1 MKHSLARFSWPHAS
15 CLALCLLVAAC
26 NRGEGARDGLQAKA
40 LGALGF
46 DWPPPSAT
54 PAIATDPSAPDTSR
68 PGIAFSPAVLRVYRA
83 TPVELSATPPAAIPA
98 DTWRNARCRWS
109 FGDGSPPQEGCV
121 ISHIFARGTSDERV
135 GVTVQLGETTW
146 ETSRIVPLERLPV
159 SSGTPASAELGAD
172 GVPAPPA
179 DGPTSFRMVFV
190 AATGFDD
197 VDWGPVLAG
206 VRQLKPG
213 LVVHAGPVV
222 PEGSEGLDGWERVR
236 EGFAEP
242 LRRDGVPVVW
252 ALAPSDLT
260 GEAMVRRPAAGLV
273 GDDLELAPGS
283 TFPERYALAFRGV
296 FIAVVTGAEQ
306 SKEHIEWL
314 RTRLSE
320 AQVYES
326 RVVVSHL
333 PLHPFSA
340 RSGALLAP
348 KVKLYELFLRERVSL
363 LASAGHAVFFDGRYG
378 ALPVLSVG
386 RVAGP
391 PEALAGHDV
400 PQAPTLAVVDVEGG
414 QLVRTFALERE
425 ADAWRLLDPG
435 YLPETVEVY
444 TR

>member
-1 MKHSLARFSWPHAS
+1 MKASSLRNPRIPACIVAWM
-15 CLALCLLVAAC
+15 LLVAAC
-26 NRGEGARDGLQAKA
+26 NRGEAARDGLEARGLA
-40 LGALGF
+40 ALGF
-46 DWPPPSAT
+46 SWPPPNAA
-54 PAIATDPSAPDTSR
+54 PAEPSDPNQPDTTR
-68 PGIAFSPAVLRVYRA
+68 PGIAFAPAVLRVYRA
-83 TPVELSATPPAAIPA
+83 TPVELSATPPAHVTAEA
-98 DTWRNARCRWS
+98 WAQARCRWS
-109 FGDGSPPQEGCV
+109 FGDGTPPQEGCV
-121 ISHIFARGTSDERV
+121 ISHTFARGTSDERV
-135 GVTVQLGETTW
+135 AVTVQLSDTTW
-146 ETSRIVPLERLPV
+146 ETTRIVPLERLPV
-159 SSGTPASAELGAD
+159 SAAAPAAAALGAD
-172 GVPAPPA
+172 GVPAPPK

-190 AATGFDD
+190 AATGFED
-197 VDWGPVLAG
+197 VDWGVVLEG
-206 VRQLKPG
+206 VRRLKPG

-242 LRRDGVPVVW
+242 LRQDGVPVVW
-252 ALAPSDLT
+252 ALAPSDLV

-283 TFPERYALAFRGV
+283 VFPERYALAFRGV

-333 PLHPFSA
+333 PIHPFSG
-340 RSGALLAP
+340 RSGAVLAP
-348 KVKLYELFLRERVSL
+348 KFKLYELFLRERVSL
-363 LASAGHAVFFDGRYG
+363 LATAGHAVFFDGRYG

-386 RVAGP
+386 RLAGP
-391 PEALAGHDV
+391 AEALAGHDV

-414 QLVRTFALERE
+414 QLVRTFALER
-425 ADAWRLLDPG
+425 DAAVWRLLDPG